1 MTFRV
6 HPDLLRSTYSSN
18 FGIDNMSADV
28 AEASSSSTVLHSDQM
43 DKQPQLLSREEI
55 AQRICQGA
63 LLFIYRSNVINA
75 TQWAKYHPGGA
86 LAILH
91 FVGRDATDE
100 VEAYHSPSAI
110 ARMLKMR
117 VGRVEVDPEEGWR
130 ALTPP
135 IALGLVQHPDG
146 VKGHWISEG
155 PVVLGATMNMAGVKQ
170 EVVVLSPEQL
180 EPLDTILD
188 RKQEQLRSRA
198 YHDLKSRIK
207 EAGLFDRPGPLS
219 GYGSD
224 LLRYTALGGSAFAL
238 YFL

>member
-1 MTFRV
+1 M
-6 HPDLLRSTYSSN
+6 
-18 FGIDNMSADV
+18 
-28 AEASSSSTVLHSDQM
+28 
-43 DKQPQLLSREEI
+43 
-55 AQRICQGA
+55 
-63 LLFIYRSNVINA
+63 
-75 TQWAKYHPGGA
+75 
-86 LAILH
+86 
-91 FVGRDATDE
+91 
-100 VEAYHSPSAI
+100 
-110 ARMLKMR
+110 
-117 VGRVEVDPEEGWR
+117 EVDPEEGWR

>member
-1 MTFRV
+1 
-6 HPDLLRSTYSSN
+6 LRSTYSVD
-18 FGIDNMSADV
+18 FDIDNMSVDV
-28 AEASSSSTVLHSDQM
+28 AEASSSSTVLHSGKM

-75 TQWAKYHPGGA
+75 TQWAKHHPGGA

-117 VGRVEVDPEEGWR
+117 VGRVEVDQEEGWR

-155 PVVLGATMNMAGVKQ
+155 PVVLGASMNMAGVNQ

-224 LLRYTALGGSAFAL
+224 LLRYAALGGSAFAL